1 MMSQGFLKTLSRSEF
16 QALLQTFP
24 CTGTELVHFHR
35 ARNRVLA
42 EDLISPEDLPTGPRS
57 SMDGYALRAV
67 DSFGAGESSP
77 AYLDC
82 IRTLEVNEFPDFTL
96 APGQCAWIP
105 TGGFLPAGADSVV
118 MVEYTQEIGAGT
130 IEVRQSVA
138 PGENVMERGEDAAA
152 GQPILIAGSVLR
164 TQEVGLLAA
173 LGLDEVKVYRRPRAA
188 ILSTG
193 DELVPVEATP
203 APGRIRD
210 VNSHTVACLVEEAG
224 GDTLPGGIV
233 GDDLARLVRALR
245 GALEQSDVVF
255 LSGGSSKGTR
265 DLTIAALEQIP
276 GTEILA
282 HGVRISPGK
291 PTILARAAGKAVVG
305 LPGQVGSAQVVM
317 TVLGQPFLRHLA
329 GDREAFAERLRPLRR
344 ARLARNLESRQG
356 REDFVRVRL
365 EPAEGGLPLARPV
378 LGKSGLLRTLLQS
391 DGLLVV
397 PADVEGF
404 REGQEVDVWI
414 L

>member
-1 MMSQGFLKTLSRSEF
+1 MAQGFLKTLSRLEF
-16 QALLQTFP
+16 QAILQTFP
-24 CTGTELVHFHR
+24 GTGSETVSFHQ

-42 EDLISPEDLPTGPRS
+42 EDLVSPEDLPVGRRS
-57 SMDGYALRAV
+57 AMDGYALRAA
-67 DSFGAGESSP
+67 DAFGAGESSP

-82 IRTLEVNEFPDFTL
+82 IRSLEVNEFPDFTL

-105 TGGFLPAGADSVV
+105 TGGFLPEGADSVV

-152 GQPILIAGSVLR
+152 GQPVLAAGTRLR

-173 LGLDEVKVYRRPRAA
+173 LGLTGVRVFRRPRVA

-210 VNSHTVACLVEEAG
+210 VNSHTVACLAEEAG
-224 GDTLPGGIV
+224 GEAIPCGIV
-233 GDDLARLVRALR
+233 GDDLDRLVRALEE
-245 GALEQSDVVF
+245 ALAQSDVVF

-265 DLTIAALEQIP
+265 DLTIAALERIA

-291 PTILARAAGKAVVG
+291 PTILARAAGKAVIG

-329 GDREAFAERLRPLRR
+329 GDAQSFDQRLRPLRR

-356 REDFVRVRL
+356 REDFVRVCL

-391 DGLLVV
+391 DGLLVI
-397 PADVEGF
+397 PADTEGF
-404 REGQEVDVWI
+404 REGEEVDVWI

>member
-1 MMSQGFLKTLSRSEF
+1 MNQGFLKTLSRQEF
-16 QALLQTFP
+16 QDLLQTFS
-24 CTGTELVHFHR
+24 CTGSETIPFYR

-42 EDLISPEDLPTGPRS
+42 EDLVSPEDLPAGPRS
-57 SMDGYALRAV
+57 SMDGYALRAA
-67 DSFGAGESSP
+67 DTFGAGESSP
-77 AYLDC
+77 AYLEC
-82 IRTLEVNEFPDFTL
+82 IRALEVNEYPDFAL

-105 TGGFLPAGADSVV
+105 TGGFLPEGADSVV

-130 IEVRQSVA
+130 VEVRQSVA
-138 PGENVMERGEDAAA
+138 PGENVMERGEDASA
-152 GQPILIAGSVLR
+152 GQPVLAAGSRLR

-173 LGLDEVKVYRRPRAA
+173 LGISEVQVYRRPRVA

-193 DELVPVEATP
+193 DELVPVEERPT
-203 APGRIRD
+203 PGRIRD
-210 VNSHTVACLVEEAG
+210 VNSHTVACLAEEAG
-224 GDTLPGGIV
+224 GEVLPFGIV
-233 GDDLARLVRALR
+233 GDDLARLARALR
-245 GALEQSDVVF
+245 EALAQSDVVF

-265 DLTIAALEQIP
+265 DHTVAAIESLA
-276 GTEILA
+276 GAEILC

-291 PTILARAAGKAVVG
+291 PTILARAGGKAVVG

-317 TVLGQPFLRHLA
+317 AVLGQPFLRHLA

-365 EPAEGGLPLARPV
+365 EPGEGGLVLARPV

-391 DGLLVV
+391 DGLLVI

-404 REGQEVDVWI
+404 REGEDVDVWI

>member
-1 MMSQGFLKTLSRSEF
+1 MSQGFLKTLSRPEF
-16 QALLQTFP
+16 QALLQTFS
-24 CTGTELVHFHR
+24 CTGTEIVPFHR

-42 EDLISPEDLPTGPRS
+42 EDLLSPEDLPTGRRS
-57 SMDGYALRAV
+57 SMDGYALQAA
-67 DSFGAGESSP
+67 DTFGAGESSP

-82 IRTLEVNEFPDFTL
+82 SRTLEVNEFPDFAL
-96 APGQCAWIP
+96 VPGQCAWIP

-152 GQPILIAGSVLR
+152 GQLVLTAGSRLR

-173 LGLDEVKVYRRPRAA
+173 LGLAEVRVHRRPRVAV
-188 ILSTG
+188 LSTG
-193 DELVPVEATP
+193 DELVPVEGTP

-210 VNSHTVACLVEEAG
+210 VNSHTVACLVEGAG
-224 GDTLPGGIV
+224 GEVLPRGIV
-233 GDDLARLVRALR
+233 GDDLERLAQALQV
-245 GALEQSDVVF
+245 ALEQSDVVF

-265 DLTIAALEQIP
+265 DHTIAALEALA
-276 GTEILA
+276 GAEILC

-291 PTILARAAGKAVVG
+291 PTILARVGEKAVVG

-365 EPAEGGLPLARPV
+365 EPAAGGLPLAQPV

-391 DGLLVV
+391 DGLLVI